1 MSSSNLTVDDLIR
14 QQAEKHDPRDK
25 KQVTTDKR
33 DSSLDPA
40 FLALVRTGR
49 VRLGNIELENYE

>member
-14 QQAEKHDPRDK
+14 QQAEKHVPQDK
-25 KQVTTDKR
+25 KQVTPEKR
-33 DSSLDPA
+33 DTSLDPA

-49 VRLGNIELENYE
+49 VRLGNIKLENYE